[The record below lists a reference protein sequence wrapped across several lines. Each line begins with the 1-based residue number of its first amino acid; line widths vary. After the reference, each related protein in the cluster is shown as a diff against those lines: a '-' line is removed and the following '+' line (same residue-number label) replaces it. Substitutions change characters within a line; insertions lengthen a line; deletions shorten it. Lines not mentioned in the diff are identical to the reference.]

1 MSAYA
6 NLPAMSVPLR
16 KSWTQKQF
24 FCWAEAQDE
33 RHEFD
38 GSQPVAMTGVTVG
51 HSVVM
56 RNLHRALD
64 ARLRGSGRQRL
75 GPYAGVATVGTA
87 IRYPDALVTCSKLDI
102 GSRTVPGVVVVF
114 EVISSRTSRTDRI
127 LKVREYAAVSS
138 IRRYV
143 MLESTNIGLMVM
155 ERERPDEPW
164 RTITLTNDDI
174 LRIPEI
180 GIEIPIAEFY
190 EDMTFLEE
198 GEASV

>member
-38 GSQPVAMTGVTVG
+38 GSQPVAMTGGTVG

-64 ARLRGSGRQRL
+64 GRLRGSGCYTN
-75 GPYAGVATVGTA
+75 GP
-87 IRYPDALVTCSKLDI
+87 IR
-102 GSRTVPGVVVVF
+102 
-114 EVISSRTSRTDRI
+114 
-127 LKVREYAAVSS
+127 
-138 IRRYV
+138 
-143 MLESTNIGLMVM
+143 
-155 ERERPDEPW
+155 
-164 RTITLTNDDI
+164 
-174 LRIPEI
+174 
-180 GIEIPIAEFY
+180 
-190 EDMTFLEE
+190 
-198 GEASV
+198 